1 MESIKGPV
9 KTGTGYIPGK
19 SDRDNTDK
27 SNSDAPKSRQP

>member
-9 KTGTGYIPGK
+9 KVGQGYIPGK

-27 SNSDAPKSRQP
+27 DNSDRPGSK